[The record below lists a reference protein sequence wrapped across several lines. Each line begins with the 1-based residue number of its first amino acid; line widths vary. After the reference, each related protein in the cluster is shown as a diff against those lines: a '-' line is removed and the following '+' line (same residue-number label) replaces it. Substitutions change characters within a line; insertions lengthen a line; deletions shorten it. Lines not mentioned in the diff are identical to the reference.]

1 MYTNNPKQFTEDLLS
16 VKKVRLIEDRMPYED
31 LAVLDNFS
39 ADETTFALNRQS
51 IKEKKDKNALKKVK
65 MLKSQLNDL
74 KKFSLEGMKAI
85 VDTVGSID

>member
-39 ADETTFALNRQS
+39 ADETTFSLNRQS
-51 IKEKKDKNALKKVK
+51 IKEKKYKNALKKVK
-65 MLKSQLNDL
+65 MLKS
-74 KKFSLEGMKAI
+74 
-85 VDTVGSID
+85 